1 MPRTETQEAMVNVVN
16 LAEKFALFGDHWSPR
31 VVGTVDDYEVKLVKA
46 EGEFVWHKHEDEDEL
61 FLVVNGTLTIAFRDR
76 TVAVGLGEMI
86 IVPRGVEH
94 RPSADAECEVLLLER
109 KGVVNPG
116 DAESDLTVRNLE
128 RI

>member
-1 MPRTETQEAMVNVVN
+1 MDVVN

-46 EGEFVWHKHEDEDEL
+46 EGEFVWHKHDDEDEL
-61 FLVVNGTLTIAFRDR
+61 FLVVKGTLTIAFRDR
-76 TVAVGLGEMI
+76 TVTVGPGEMI
-86 IVPRGVEH
+86 VVPKGVEH
-94 RPSADAECEVLLLER
+94 RPSADTECEILLLER
-109 KGVVNPG
+109 KGVVNTG